1 MRSAGPIDFD
11 RQLVSITGT
20 VVRLPGKG
28 LIISSTK
35 TTTSNRVLRLPG
47 WITELLHAR
56 RDNAAKDL
64 RPDVT
69 PVFPAPLG
77 GLRDPIEHAAW
88 AKSRRQRVVPLDF
101 LVVQAYDSYDF
112 ERMPGRGGRGQR
124 LRVRESVPRA
134 GRRAAAPGR
143 GGELPC
149 SSGASLHGS
158 VEQHR

>member
-1 MRSAGPIDFD
+1 MPGVTMPLKIFGPMSLLSFLHRSA
-11 RQLVSITGT
+11 VYGT
-20 VVRLPGKG
+20 R
-28 LIISSTK
+28 
-35 TTTSNRVLRLPG
+35 SN
-47 WITELLHAR
+47 TR
-56 RDNAAKDL
+56 RG
-64 RPDVT
+64 R
-69 PVFPAPLG
+69 
-77 GLRDPIEHAAW
+77 
-88 AKSRRQRVVPLDF
+88 SRAGSGVVPLDF

-124 LRVRESVPRA
+124 LRVREPAPRP